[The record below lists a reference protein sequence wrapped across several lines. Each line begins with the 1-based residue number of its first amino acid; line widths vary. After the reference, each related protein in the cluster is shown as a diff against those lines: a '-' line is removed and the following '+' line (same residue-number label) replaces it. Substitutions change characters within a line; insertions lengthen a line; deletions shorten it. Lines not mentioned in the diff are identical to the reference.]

1 MSNGPFE
8 WTDNMFVFNEFDDL
22 IPLAARATGYAAKTS
37 LYSFEGNYYIYL
49 EYDDETME
57 DARKSDL
64 YSVLSEFGV
73 PSNMTIHRLEEY
85 GNLVM
90 DTDVF
95 STIQTYFSA

>member
-1 MSNGPFE
+1 MAHLNGLTICLSLTSSMILFHWQP
-8 WTDNMFVFNEFDDL
+8 D
-22 IPLAARATGYAAKTS
+22 ATGYVAKTS

-90 DTDVF
+90 DADVF